1 MPTSQPGTGFLQA
14 MRRGKAGNVV
24 FYSVAM
30 MSEFCPNRV
39 GVMGKALRSQWI
51 FFFFIQFLV
60 NVRGN
65 FSFTFTLKHEAPFL
79 SNILPQSEFSQQAPE
94 RPRMKFSSRL
104 LSAYGRG
111 VVL

>member
-51 FFFFIQFLV
+51 FFFYSVSCKCQRQLFIYFHFEA
-60 NVRGN
+60 RG
-65 FSFTFTLKHEAPFL
+65 SFFE
-79 SNILPQSEFSQQAPE
+79 
-94 RPRMKFSSRL
+94 
-104 LSAYGRG
+104 
-111 VVL
+111 